1 MAKKKGKKG
10 ALDSSNETPDSDGES
25 AGGGVVMSRTSS
37 RMSQL
42 SVASSQGGGQV
53 EGDEAA
59 LSIAEQV
66 SSCIEDLEDK
76 RATTRLQATQRL
88 LKLFSNRF
96 VTLEDVAEKDVDE
109 MCNLS
114 RKLIGSDGPESTD
127 YCLVLAALW
136 ITFGS
141 DSDRYQT
148 ASKSL
153 SYSIKNS
160 SAGLKCAAIAALSLI
175 SVLEK
180 HQYMEELLS
189 SLFSLLDADKE
200 DTEEAV
206 YASALLGYGLVYGNC
221 QFRLEKEELNIVVER
236 HLELLQSSILDVRL
250 AAGENL
256 ALFVEDLRDREVCF

>member
-25 AGGGVVMSRTSS
+25 VGGVVMSRTSS

-42 SVASSQGGGQV
+42 SVASSHGGGQV
-53 EGDEAA
+53 EGDEVA

-96 VTLEDVAEKDVDE
+96 VTLEDVAEKDIDE
-109 MCNLS
+109 ICNLS
-114 RKLIGSDGPESTD
+114 RKLIGGDGPEATD
-127 YCLVLAALW
+127 YCLVLAAVW
-136 ITFGS
+136 VTFGS
-141 DSDRYQT
+141 DSGRYQT
-148 ASKSL
+148 VSKSL
-153 SYSIKNS
+153 SHSIKNAS
-160 SAGLKCAAIAALSLI
+160 TGLKCAAIAALSLI
-175 SVLEK
+175 SVLEE
-180 HQYMEELLS
+180 HEYMEELLS
-189 SLFSLLDADKE
+189 SLFALLDADKE
-200 DTEEAV
+200 DKEEAV

-256 ALFVEDLRDREVCF
+256 ALFVEDLREREVCF